1 MVLFLT
7 LKMLVFLSQKIKF
20 KQLFN
25 NFTFFLLK
33 IKMPIQKHQKD
44 YLRYG
49 KIMAFLRH
57 R

>member
-20 KQLFN
+20 KKLFN